1 MEDAAQSRVFIV
13 DDHPVVREGI
23 VQVLNREEDF
33 TVIGEAGGTREALE
47 FIKTHPPDVVL
58 LDISLENED
67 GLEFLHT
74 LHAQYPGLKVVVV
87 TMHDESLYIKRAFK
101 AGAKGYFLKRESIR
115 HLPAALRS
123 ILSGHIYMT
132 DGLSTKMVE
141 SLLAPD
147 EDAEPDP
154 ELLLTG
160 RELEIL
166 QLIGEGWRRQS
177 IADRLFV
184 SVKTIG
190 TYYERLKQK
199 LHLDTTADLTHF
211 AIRWMKRKE

>member
-87 TMHDESLYIKRAFK
+87 SMHDESLYIKRAFK

-115 HLPAALRS
+115 RLPTALRS
-123 ILSGHIYMT
+123 ILSGHMYLT
-132 DGLSTKMVE
+132 DGLSSKMME
-141 SLLAPD
+141 SLLSPD
-147 EDAEPDP
+147 AEAEPDP

-160 RELEIL
+160 RELEIF
-166 QLIGEGWRRQS
+166 QLIGEGWRRQE
-177 IADRLFV
+177 IAERLFV
-184 SVKTIG
+184 STKTIG
-190 TYYERLKQK
+190 TYYERIKEK
-199 LHLDTTADLTHF
+199 LNLESTAEMSHF
-211 AIRWMKRKE
+211 AVQWMKRKG

>member
-1 MEDAAQSRVFIV
+1 MEGAAQSRVYIV

-23 VQVLNREEDF
+23 LQVLNREEDF
-33 TVIGEAGGTREALE
+33 TVIGEAGGTREALAC
-47 FIKTHPPDVVL
+47 IQAARPDLVL

-74 LHAQYPGLKVVVV
+74 LHARFPDLKVVVV

-132 DGLSTKMVE
+132 EGLSTKIME
-141 SLLAPD
+141 TLLAPD
-147 EDAEPDP
+147 ADAEPDP

-160 RELEIL
+160 REMEIL
-166 QLIGEGWRRQS
+166 QLIGEGWRRRQ
-177 IADRLFV
+177 IAERLFV
-184 SVKTIG
+184 STKTIG
-190 TYYERLKQK
+190 TYYERIKLK
-199 LHLDTTADLTHF
+199 LNLESTAEMTHF
-211 AIRWMKRKE
+211 AIQWMKRKG